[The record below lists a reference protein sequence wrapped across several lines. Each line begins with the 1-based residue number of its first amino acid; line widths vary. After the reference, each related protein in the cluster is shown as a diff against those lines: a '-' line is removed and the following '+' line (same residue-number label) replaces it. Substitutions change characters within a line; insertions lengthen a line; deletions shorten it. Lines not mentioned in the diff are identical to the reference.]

1 MSTFVGMPNTTAG
14 VTGAYSFEGSV
25 ELFQVSDDQ
34 RLPVH
39 LSGDRNAAL
48 AVSSQDR
55 STERGAETLM
65 LYQII
70 LVGGLT
76 DGMCSV
82 SYAPKLSELASQQ
95 SFTL

>member
-1 MSTFVGMPNTTAG
+1 MSTFAGMPNTTTGA
-14 VTGAYSFEGSV
+14 TGAYSFEGSV

-48 AVSSQDR
+48 AVSVGSSR
-55 STERGAETLM
+55 TSAVFMSISLR
-65 LYQII
+65 QIVF
-70 LVGGLT
+70 VGGLT

-95 SFTL
+95 GFTL